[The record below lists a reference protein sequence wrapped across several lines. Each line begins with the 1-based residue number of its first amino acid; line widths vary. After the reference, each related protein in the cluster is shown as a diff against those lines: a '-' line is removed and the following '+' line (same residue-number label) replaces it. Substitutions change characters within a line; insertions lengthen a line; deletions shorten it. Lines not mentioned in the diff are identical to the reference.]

1 MTDYSLAL
9 SRDRPSHDRD
19 AFSRRHPKMSLQN
32 RAKIFAPFD
41 ALPDLRWKV
50 AERQKITRPP
60 ARLTEDAREL
70 LDRKLRWLDRYCRS
84 DPDRDRPPEE
94 LNGDGIRGNY
104 RETTGMVSRVD
115 ASACFLQIIDMKIP
129 FGDIYVLEGDLFRHL
144 EDPYEDPAESAAVHR
159 QLRLK
164 SQLLID
170 QDHMDPVF
178 MLGIPG
184 DQELAADGI
193 R

>member
-84 DPDRDRPPEE
+84 DPDRDRPPAVITVVYFQRDPRAEE

-104 RETTGMVSRVD
+104 LCLLSADHRYENPLRGYICPRRGSVP
-115 ASACFLQIIDMKIP
+115 AS
-129 FGDIYVLEGDLFRHL
+129 GGSV
-144 EDPYEDPAESAAVHR
+144 
-159 QLRLK
+159 
-164 SQLLID
+164 
-170 QDHMDPVF
+170 
-178 MLGIPG
+178 
-184 DQELAADGI
+184 
-193 R
+193 

>member
-84 DPDRDRPPEE
+84 DPDCDRPPAVITVVYFQRDPRAEE

-144 EDPYEDPAESAAVHR
+144 EDPYENPAE
-159 QLRLK
+159 
-164 SQLLID
+164 
-170 QDHMDPVF
+170 
-178 MLGIPG
+178 
-184 DQELAADGI
+184 
-193 R
+193 

>member
-70 LDRKLRWLDRYCRS
+70 LDRKLRWLDRYAGWTGTAG
-84 DPDRDRPPEE
+84 P
-94 LNGDGIRGNY
+94 IRIV
-104 RETTGMVSRVD
+104 TG
-115 ASACFLQIIDMKIP
+115 
-129 FGDIYVLEGDLFRHL
+129 
-144 EDPYEDPAESAAVHR
+144 
-159 QLRLK
+159 RL
-164 SQLLID
+164 QLLPLSISS
-170 QDHMDPVF
+170 
-178 MLGIPG
+178 GIPG
-184 DQELAADGI
+184 
-193 R
+193 RKN

>member
-9 SRDRPSHDRD
+9 SRDLPSHDRD

-41 ALPDLRWKV
+41 VLPDLRWKV

-84 DPDRDRPPEE
+84 DPDRDRPPAVITVVYFQRDPRAEE

-144 EDPYEDPAESAAVHR
+144 EDPYEDPAE
-159 QLRLK
+159 
-164 SQLLID
+164 
-170 QDHMDPVF
+170 
-178 MLGIPG
+178 
-184 DQELAADGI
+184 
-193 R
+193 

>member
-70 LDRKLRWLDRYCRS
+70 LDRKLRWLDRYC
-84 DPDRDRPPEE
+84 
-94 LNGDGIRGNY
+94 IRGNY

-144 EDPYEDPAESAAVHR
+144 EDPYEDPAE
-159 QLRLK
+159 
-164 SQLLID
+164 
-170 QDHMDPVF
+170 
-178 MLGIPG
+178 
-184 DQELAADGI
+184 
-193 R
+193 

>member
-70 LDRKLRWLDRYCRS
+70 LDRFHPVLYLS
-84 DPDRDRPPEE
+84 APALFEALAEE
-94 LNGDGIRGNY
+94 AFGRGAGGTDTGLM
-104 RETTGMVSRVD
+104 TTCD
-115 ASACFLQIIDMKIP
+115 LLIID
-129 FGDIYVLEGDLFRHL
+129 DL
-144 EDPYEDPAESAAVHR
+144 
-159 QLRLK
+159 
-164 SQLLID
+164 
-170 QDHMDPVF
+170 
-178 MLGIPG
+178 GT
-184 DQELAADGI
+184 ELTN
-193 R
+193 